1 MTIAGS
7 MEDLSL
13 HILDIAEN
21 SLNAGATE
29 VSITIDEDTQSDLL
43 TVEVMD
49 NGKGMDTDTSHNVM
63 DPFYTTRTT
72 RSVGLG
78 LPLLNESARS
88 ANGSVKV
95 ASVPGKGTT
104 VTATFQL
111 SHIDRKPLGRMADT
125 ITAIIAGHPDVDVSY
140 RHERD
145 GASVVLETKDIRERF
160 EDLPLSSTR
169 VLGFIREYLTQEE
182 DDLLHHD

>member
-1 MTIAGS
+1 

-78 LPLLNESARS
+78 LPLLNEAARL

-125 ITAIIAGHPDVDVSY
+125 VTAIIAGRPDVDVRY
-140 RHERD
+140 RHQRGD
-145 GASVVLETKDIRERF
+145 AVLAFTTKDIRERF
-160 EDLPLSSTR
+160 EDLPLNSAR
-169 VLGFIREYLTQEE
+169 VLGFIREYLTQE
-182 DDLLHHD
+182 DNDLMPHD